1 MEGLAAG
8 YVGAMTLNVAMVAPP
23 WIPVPPPEYGGVEQ
37 VVDML
42 CAALTRRGH
51 DVTLF
56 AAPGTRSEADVQPI
70 LEDAHPDEMQLAIY
84 ESDHVASAF
93 DAIDEAAATDRP
105 YDIVHDHSGF
115 VAFAFA
121 NRLAT
126 PLVQT
131 LHAPFSDDTFAF
143 YKRHGSKGQAIAIS
157 RYQAREA
164 PPQLRIVD
172 VVYNPIVVDDFPFVE
187 EKSPYLLWV
196 GRMNDDKG
204 PQRAIAAARQAGVP
218 LVLAGPIQ
226 PGQEEFFAR
235 EVEPHLDDDQVKY
248 VGEIG
253 GDDKTALFAHAS
265 AFLMPIR
272 WAEPFGL
279 VMTEAMACGTPVIAF
294 PEGSACE
301 VIADGQTGFL
311 VNDESEMAAAV
322 ARLGEIDPARC
333 REWVSER
340 FDLEPVAE
348 AHERAYRR
356 VLSDRPPQPPMGAR
370 PGNPSST
377 TAALAASH

>member
-1 MEGLAAG
+1 
-8 YVGAMTLNVAMVAPP
+8 MTLHVAMIAPP

-37 VVDML
+37 VVDLL
-42 CAALTRRGH
+42 CAGLARRGH

-56 AAPGTRSEADVQPI
+56 AAPGTRAEADVRPV
-70 LEDAHPDEMQLAIY
+70 LEDAHPDDMQLAIY

-93 DAIDEAAATDRP
+93 DAIDEAAEGNRP

-121 NRLAT
+121 NRITT

-143 YKRHGSKGQAIAIS
+143 YKRHGRKGHAIAIS
-157 RYQAREA
+157 RHQAHTA

-172 VVYNPIVVDDFPFVE
+172 VVYNPLVVDDFPFVE
-187 EKSPYLLWV
+187 QKSPYLLWV

-204 PQRAIAAARQAGVP
+204 PQRAIAAAREADVP

-235 EVEPHLDDDQVKY
+235 EVEPHVDDDQVKY
-248 VGEIG
+248 VGEVG
-253 GDDKTALFAHAS
+253 GDDKTELFSHAR

-301 VIADGQTGFL
+301 VIADGETGFL

-348 AHERAYRR
+348 AHERAYRS
-356 VLSDRPPQPPMGAR
+356 VLTDRPPHSRTGAR
-370 PGNPSST
+370 LGDASST
-377 TAALAASH
+377 AAASAA

>member
-1 MEGLAAG
+1 
-8 YVGAMTLNVAMVAPP
+8 
-23 WIPVPPPEYGGVEQ
+23 
-37 VVDML
+37 
-42 CAALTRRGH
+42 
-51 DVTLF
+51 
-56 AAPGTRSEADVQPI
+56 
-70 LEDAHPDEMQLAIY
+70 
-84 ESDHVASAF
+84 
-93 DAIDEAAATDRP
+93 
-105 YDIVHDHSGF
+105 
-115 VAFAFA
+115 
-121 NRLAT
+121 
-126 PLVQT
+126 
-131 LHAPFSDDTFAF
+131 
-143 YKRHGSKGQAIAIS
+143 
-157 RYQAREA
+157 
-164 PPQLRIVD
+164 
-172 VVYNPIVVDDFPFVE
+172 
-187 EKSPYLLWV
+187 
-196 GRMNDDKG
+196 MNDDKG
-204 PQRAIAAARQAGVP
+204 PQRAIAAAREASVP

-248 VGEIG
+248 VGEVG

-311 VNDESEMAAAV
+311 VNDVSEMAAAV
-322 ARLGEIDPARC
+322 ARLREIDPARC

-356 VLSDRPPQPPMGAR
+356 VLADRPPQPPGCSPRYPSRYHRRVGGVTLSTFPTPPERLGWAESADGCRSLAPRMST
-370 PGNPSST
+370 PSST
-377 TAALAASH
+377 DAIARRQPARRAFPTTARRPETP